1 LRQIRHPLVDADI
14 DGVVDHIL
22 KVSGDFDAAER
33 RLDEIDALLAG
44 IAERPLSGIR
54 LEGPL
59 EGWLVRHGGRDLAI
73 TIVFRPD
80 VDRAV
85 LWIALVAFGGR
96 NWLELAE
103 ARRSFAA
110 SGQRD

>member
-1 LRQIRHPLVDADI
+1 MRQIRHPLVDADI
-14 DGVVDHIL
+14 DGIVDHIVD
-22 KVSGDFDAAER
+22 VSGDFDAAER
-33 RLDEIDALLAG
+33 
-44 IAERPLSGIR
+44 PLSGIR
-54 LEGPL
+54 LDAPL

-80 VDRAV
+80 VDRAL

-103 ARRSFAA
+103 SRRSFAA
-110 SGQRD
+110 PGRRA

>member
-14 DGVVDHIL
+14 DGIVDHIL
-22 KVSGDFDAAER
+22 EISGDFDAAER
-33 RLDEIDALLAG
+33 RLDEIDALLAA

-54 LEGPL
+54 LDAPL
-59 EGWLVRHGGRDLAI
+59 QGWLVRHGGRDLAI

-96 NWLELAE
+96 NWLDLADS
-103 ARRSFAA
+103 RRSLAA
-110 SGQRD
+110 PGRRD

>member
-14 DGVVDHIL
+14 DGIVDHIL
-22 KVSGDFDAAER
+22 EVSGDFDAAER
-33 RLDEIDALLAG
+33 RLDEIDALLAA
-44 IAERPLSGIR
+44 IAERPLSGAR

-59 EGWLVRHGGRDLAI
+59 QGWLVRHGGRDLAI

-96 NWLELAE
+96 NWLDLAE

-110 SGQRD
+110 SGQRG